1 MAVQK
6 RLIGP
11 ARRRVVMDMRLLLE
25 EQPDPNTEAT
35 TLFGLEYQ
43 QEVFRWAARRVRQQF
58 EEDTWRAFWLTGVD
72 GESIKEVAK
81 LLGKTPGA
89 VRIARCRVL
98 ARIKQEVV
106 RFDESNLD

>member
-58 EEDTWRAFWLTGVD
+58 EEDAWRAFWLTGVD
-72 GESIKEVAK
+72 GGRGS
-81 LLGKTPGA
+81 
-89 VRIARCRVL
+89 RARC
-98 ARIKQEVV
+98 
-106 RFDESNLD
+106 SNSNRG